1 MKLFL
6 KLERMQLL
14 QLMLQNYPMKNRK
27 NWEENLLRWI
37 LDLSL
42 LCDVFELNG
51 IQTKVQP
58 ILKVLR
64 LLQTLS
70 AVFKDKVLA
79 NDTV

>member
-51 IQTKVQP
+51 IQAKVQP